1 MQLRITEK
9 TVLTPGYR
17 RAYSPARDE
26 TVAAPRL
33 AEKRRGE
40 RVRVQTRLRKA
51 TLTEADL
58 IRRMQG
64 SGVGR
69 PSTYAATLEALRR
82 HGYIETQEGTLRLTP
97 RGREVLRFLEARYP
111 FLLDPEFSARLEAQL
126 DSLACGRGTYR
137 VLLARLW
144 RTLQGEQ

>member
-1 MQLRITEK
+1 MRLTLTEK

-82 HGYIETQEGTLRLTP
+82 HGYVEEQDGLLRVTP
-97 RGREVLRFLEARYP
+97 RGRQVLDFLEARYP
-111 FLLDPEFSARLEAQL
+111 FLLDPHFSARIEADL
-126 DSLACGRGTYR
+126 DALAEGKATYEIVLAELWKRLRG
-137 VLLARLW
+137 
-144 RTLQGEQ
+144 